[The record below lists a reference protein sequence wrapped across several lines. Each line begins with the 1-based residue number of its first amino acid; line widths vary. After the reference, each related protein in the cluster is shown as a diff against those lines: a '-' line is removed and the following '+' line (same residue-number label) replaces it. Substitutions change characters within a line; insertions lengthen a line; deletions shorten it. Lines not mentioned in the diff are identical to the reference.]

1 MATNTQKRV
10 RKSDSE
16 ANPEPSSMAP
26 KKGKMNKK
34 LSKREREEIARSLL
48 MRLNNRD
55 VSMTKSMQSNTCK
68 S

>member
-1 MATNTQKRV
+1 MATHAQKRV
-10 RKSDSE
+10 HKSDSKT
-16 ANPEPSSMAP
+16 PKPSSMAP
-26 KKGKMNKK
+26 KKGKISKK